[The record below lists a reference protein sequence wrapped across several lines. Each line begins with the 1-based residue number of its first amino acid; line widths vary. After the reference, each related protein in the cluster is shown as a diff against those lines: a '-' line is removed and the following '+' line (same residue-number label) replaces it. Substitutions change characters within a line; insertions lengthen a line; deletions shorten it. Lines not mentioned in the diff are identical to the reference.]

1 MVADNTAKFG
11 NVTIGIHGGELPKFA
26 ENMTSKQWWKLQHTT
41 KEDPP
46 IQSRLLLQ
54 QSQKFWAKNDLN
66 LLSDTQ
72 PVPPPIDPFKVD
84 HIPKQGLKE
93 VPSKINE
100 VVHCSDEQLQ
110 KQADVKFG
118 YRNKISWS

>member
-26 ENMTSKQWWKLQHTT
+26 EVQTSKEWWNMQHTK
-41 KEDPP
+41 KEAPA

-66 LLSDTQ
+66 LLADTL
-72 PVPPPIDPFKVD
+72 PVPPPQDPFKETHV
-84 HIPKQGLKE
+84 PKQGFKE
-93 VPSKINE
+93 VPAKIND
-100 VVHCSDEQLQ
+100 VVHCSDE
-110 KQADVKFG
+110 
-118 YRNKISWS
+118 